1 MLTRRSLLA
10 SAALTVLLATGAQ
23 AQDPLKVVAS
33 FSILGDLVHQIGG
46 EHVALTTLVPAD
58 GDAHVFQPTPND
70 AQSVAAAQLVF
81 VNGLDFEGWMDRLIE
96 ASGYKG
102 PIVVA
107 SQGVE
112 SIPFDGDEE
121 EEGHG
126 HAHGEHAEEGHGHAH
141 DDHAEEGHDHHGV
154 DPHAWQSV
162 PNAEIYVK
170 NIAAALEQ
178 ADPANA
184 AAYKANAE
192 AYEAKLKALDA
203 EIRSAVAAFPEDH
216 RTVVTSHD
224 AFGYFAKTYGLN
236 FVAPEGISTES
247 EASAQDVAKLIDQIR
262 AEHIPA
268 VFMEN
273 VTDPRLLEQIASE
286 TGAKIGGTVYSDA
299 LSGPEGPAATYI
311 DMMKNNIAMFSA
323 ALK

>member
-33 FSILGDLVHQIGG
+33 FSILGDLVHQVGG

-70 AQSVAAAQLVF
+70 AKSVAAAQLVF
-81 VNGLDFEGWMDRLIE
+81 VNGLEFEGWMDRLIE

-102 PIVVA
+102 PVVVA
-107 SQGVE
+107 SQGVD
-112 SIPFDGDEE
+112 SIPFEGDED
-121 EEGHG
+121 EEGHD
-126 HAHGEHAEEGHGHAH
+126 HAHGEHAEEGHDHAH
-141 DDHAEEGHDHHGV
+141 EEGHDHHGV

-162 PNAEIYVK
+162 PNAEIYVR

-203 EIRSAVAAFPEDH
+203 EIRATVATFPADH

-224 AFGYFAKTYGLN
+224 AFGYFAKTYGLD

-299 LSGPEGPAATYI
+299 LSGAEGPAATYI
-311 DMMKNNIAMFSA
+311 DMMKNNIAMFSS